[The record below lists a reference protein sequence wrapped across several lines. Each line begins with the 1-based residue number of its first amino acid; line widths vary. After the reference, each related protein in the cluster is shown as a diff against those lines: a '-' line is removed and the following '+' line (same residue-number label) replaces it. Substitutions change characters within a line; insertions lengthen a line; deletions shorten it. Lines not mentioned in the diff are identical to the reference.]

1 MNRFS
6 RLIRM
11 IRMLPLSVKIVPHQF
26 EEKSP
31 ETFCG
36 RGELYRE
43 LFLMQTGLYNLFT
56 FNE

>member
-1 MNRFS
+1 MNVFS
-6 RLIRM
+6 RLIHT
-11 IRMLPLSVKIVPHQF
+11 IRTPPLGVKIVAHQF

-31 ETFCG
+31 ETFRG

-43 LFLMQTGLYNLFT
+43 LFLMRTGLYNLFT